1 MAVTITLTPA
11 APRATKDFV
20 KMDVAGQPE
29 NDTADYD
36 PDDYPSEAE
45 IRCYLKFVK
54 GGVEY
59 GRSYVFATS
68 ADGTHQFN
76 NYVFPSAGAWSA
88 VLCRAD
94 NDAVL
99 KTQAVTVS

>member
-1 MAVTITLTPA
+1 MAVTITVTPA
-11 APRATKDFV
+11 APAAKQDFC
-20 KMDVAGQPE
+20 KFDIAGQPE

-36 PDDYPSEAE
+36 TDAYPTEAE

-59 GRSYVFATS
+59 GRSYVFATG
-68 ADGTHQFN
+68 ATGAHQFN
-76 NYVFPSAGAWSA
+76 NYVFPSAGSWSA

>member
-1 MAVTITLTPA
+1 MAVTITVIPTVPK
-11 APRATKDFV
+11 ATKDFC
-20 KMDVAGQPE
+20 KFDIAGQPE
-29 NDTADYD
+29 NDATAYNVALV
-36 PDDYPSEAE
+36 PTEPQ
-45 IRCYLKFVK
+45 IGCYLKFVK

-76 NYVFPSAGAWSA
+76 DYVFPSAGSWSA